1 MFQQDVVARYEK
13 QHGFD
18 KDESDAEEDD
28 EGKGEEVSAAAIAI
42 RERKRLAAKRK
53 KEAGMVLVYA
63 GEVMRRGEQ
72 LKDYPLITEK
82 GRWSKPFAG
91 NAPCCGRL

>member
-1 MFQQDVVARYEK
+1 MVARFEK
-13 QHGFD
+13 KHGFD
-18 KDESDAEEDD
+18 KDDSDD
-28 EGKGEEVSAAAIAI
+28 ENGDEEKGQEEISATALAA
-42 RERKRLAAKRK
+42 RERARQAAKRK

-63 GEVMRRGEQ
+63 GEVLRRGEK

-91 NAPCCGRL
+91 EQPWQMLPSM